1 MTQKIQ
7 KITTFLWF
15 DNNAE
20 EAVNFYTSLFKDS
33 KILQTVHYGEGMPGK
48 KGTVMV
54 IDFLLNGQKF
64 SALNGGSVFK
74 FNESISLAVACD
86 DQKEIDHYWEKLT
99 EGGTESVCGWL
110 KDKFGL
116 SWQIIPANLNEL
128 IDDTDAARSQRVM
141 EAVMKMVKLD
151 IKTLE
156 KAYHNK

>member
-1 MTQKIQ
+1 MAQKIQ

-15 DNNAE
+15 DKNAE

-33 KILQTVHYGEGMPGK
+33 KILQTVHYGKGMPGK
-48 KGTVMV
+48 EGTVMV

-64 SALNGGSVFK
+64 SALNGGPAFK
-74 FNESISLAVACD
+74 FNESISLTVSCD
-86 DQKEIDHYWEKLT
+86 DQKEIDYFWEKLT

-116 SWQIIPANLNEL
+116 SWQIVPANLAEL
-128 IDDTDAARSQRVM
+128 LNDSDAARSQRVM
-141 EAVMKMVKLD
+141 DAVMKMVKLD

>member
-15 DNNAE
+15 DDNAE

-48 KGTVMV
+48 AGTVMV

-74 FNESISLAVACD
+74 FNESISLAISCD
-86 DQKEIDHYWEKLT
+86 DQQEIDHLWKKLT